1 MSTQGLDEFRA
12 RYGQLTVT
20 ACEWR
25 AMQAD
30 PHAVA
35 ADVFVRLARHR
46 DAPTLSLLYTAIQ
59 AAVQQA
65 YAASNTSSFLDK
77 MRGQHQTLDNVPRD
91 SKREADLRVALSN
104 LRTRD
109 RELLQLAL
117 WDELTPSELAEVL
130 RIEAAAVPT
139 RIAEAIGRFATL
151 AAKRGIQ
158 LDSLELP
165 GVLRALKPG
174 TQTRGG

>member
-12 RYGQLTVT
+12 RYGQLTVA

-30 PHAVA
+30 PHVVA
-35 ADVFVRLARHR
+35 ADVFVRLAKQR

-59 AAVQQA
+59 AAVLQA
-65 YAASNTSSFLDK
+65 YTNNATSFLDK
-77 MRGQHQTLDNVPRD
+77 MRGQHEVLDNVPRD
-91 SKREADLRVALSN
+91 SQREAALRVALSN

-130 RIEAAAVPT
+130 RIEAATVPT
-139 RIAEAIGRFATL
+139 RIAEALGHFATL
-151 AAKRGIQ
+151 AAKRGIP

-165 GVLRALKPG
+165 EVLRALKPG
-174 TQTRGG
+174 TQTRAG